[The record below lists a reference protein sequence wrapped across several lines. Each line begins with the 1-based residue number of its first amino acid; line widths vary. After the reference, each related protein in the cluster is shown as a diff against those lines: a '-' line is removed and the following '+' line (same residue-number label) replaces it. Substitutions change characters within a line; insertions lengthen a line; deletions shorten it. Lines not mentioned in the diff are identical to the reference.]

1 VNEVKICTFTNPV
14 GIPMAAKLV
23 PVGRRY
29 GKDMCC
35 INDEGVAFQNGPQ
48 PMVEFYDLRWDH
60 TALGQFISRYYV
72 STLRER
78 PIGGLCLDGGVP
90 DWHISERNF
99 SFVMFELDLCYP
111 RANGG

>member
-29 GKDMCC
+29 GKDMCVEHLPLP
-35 INDEGVAFQNGPQ
+35 NHELKDD

-72 STLRER
+72 STLLGR
-78 PIGGLCLDGGVP
+78 PISGLCLDGGVP

-99 SFVMFELDLCYP
+99 SFVMFELDLVYP
-111 RANGG
+111 RSNQG